1 MNEYYALG
9 ILCIAVVLCLVV
21 TTRKDIVKNN
31 SHANNVVGLV
41 RAAKQWLDASTRDS
55 NLLASLLHVSHGSAY
70 LNAARSI
77 MSDEDIET
85 ATGVNVSQLVTIIDR
100 QQRAA
105 VEKLKPVTT
114 SRPPPF
120 RPKTPLH
127 RNTKGKDV

>member
-9 ILCIAVVLCLVV
+9 ILCVAVVLCLVV

-31 SHANNVVGLV
+31 SNATNVTGLV
-41 RAAKQWLDASTRDS
+41 RASKQWLEASTNGS
-55 NLLASLLHVSHGSAY
+55 NPLASLLHVSYGAAY

-77 MSDEDIET
+77 MSDEDIEL

-100 QQRAA
+100 RQKA
-105 VEKLKPVTT
+105 VIEQLKPATV

-127 RNTKGKDV
+127 KSVKGKDE